1 VNSGILM
8 LDPQVIA
15 RIPPD
20 TFFSFEQGLL
30 PTMVKD
36 REPIYGH
43 FDGSY
48 WLDTG
53 RPRLY
58 LAANRHVL
66 EGRVDWQPAGEQVE
80 DGLWEGEGCKRD
92 GVQVIHPAALGDDVT
107 LEEGA
112 QMFGRTVLGDRVTVR
127 SGAELEGCVIFDDV
141 EIGHDTEVVN
151 AIVCAGAR
159 IGDGA
164 VIKDT
169 IVGARSIVGA
179 RNELRGARL
188 WNDVE
193 LPDGV
198 LIVD

>member
-1 VNSGILM
+1 
-8 LDPQVIA
+8 
-15 RIPPD
+15 
-20 TFFSFEQGLL
+20 
-30 PTMVKD
+30 
-36 REPIYGH
+36 
-43 FDGSY
+43 
-48 WLDTG
+48 
-53 RPRLY
+53 
-58 LAANRHVL
+58 
-66 EGRVDWQPAGEQVE
+66 
-80 DGLWEGEGCKRD
+80 
-92 GVQVIHPAALGDDVT
+92 
-107 LEEGA
+107 
-112 QMFGRTVLGDRVTVR
+112 MFGRTVLGDRVTVR